1 MFSSFLI
8 PFCFVGSSCLYRQQ
22 TGAEVIIE
30 CSAIE
35 QVVFSV
41 SESDNVH
48 ANTKT
53 STVFAGFWVITQKPL
68 IISEIWQVC
77 ILVSNTISMS
87 FNRTVTWQ
95 VSHMEQELLTLPE
108 HLSSLSVF
116 SGLPVA
122 RSLVFC
128 VVFCDNT
135 MAKTKRTKGQTTI
148 YKTLHRKLKIEQQE
162 AHWKPRV
169 N

>member
-1 MFSSFLI
+1 MLGVHVLLML
-8 PFCFVGSSCLYRQQ
+8 FVFMYAYQCL
-22 TGAEVIIE
+22 
-30 CSAIE
+30 
-35 QVVFSV
+35 
-41 SESDNVH
+41 
-48 ANTKT
+48 
-53 STVFAGFWVITQKPL
+53 
-68 IISEIWQVC
+68 C

-128 VVFCDNT
+128 VVFCISLFVLLSFLSWPLYCLSRLDLRLLITLQTFLN
-135 MAKTKRTKGQTTI
+135 KQHYTKRTIIIIVFKYLIHKQ
-148 YKTLHRKLKIEQQE
+148 L
-162 AHWKPRV
+162 
-169 N
+169 